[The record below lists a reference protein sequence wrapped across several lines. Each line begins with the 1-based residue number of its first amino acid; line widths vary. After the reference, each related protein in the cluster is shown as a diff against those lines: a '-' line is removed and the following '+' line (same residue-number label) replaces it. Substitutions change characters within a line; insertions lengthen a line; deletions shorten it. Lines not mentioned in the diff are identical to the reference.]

1 MNSDASSP
9 PEPTVLQSWD
19 AYVDA
24 IHDGKIELVMSD
36 TTTDQGEEREIGI
49 FPASMLEHLAPRQ
62 GQLVTVEV
70 LSDRNVRILNTVLS
84 DEQKARNEA
93 RVEELLDLLKRLQED

>member
-19 AYVDA
+19 AYVDT
-24 IHDGKIELVMSD
+24 IHDEKVELVMSD

-49 FPASMLEHLAPRQ
+49 FPASMLEHLAPRP
-62 GQLVTVEV
+62 GQLVTIEV
-70 LSDRNVRILNTVLS
+70 LSDGTVRILDTVLS
-84 DEQKARNEA
+84 DGQKTRNEA
-93 RVEELLDLLKRLQED
+93 RVEELLDLLRRLQED